1 MSKTNVIR
9 ILEAAGILH
18 TAHDY
23 DVNEDDLSGETVAK
37 KIGAEPESVFK
48 TLVTTGDK
56 NSIFVFCI
64 PVTTELN
71 LKKAALASGNKKIE
85 MIKMK
90 DLLPLT
96 GYIRGGCSPIGMKKK
111 FPTFIDETAQIFDKI
126 YISAGIRGTQV
137 CLPPDD
143 LLNIIDG
150 SYADLV

>member
-1 MSKTNVIR
+1 MAKTNVIR
-9 ILEAAGILH
+9 ILEAAGIPH

-37 KIGAEPESVFK
+37 KIGVEPESVFK

-56 NSIFVFCI
+56 NSMFVFCV

-71 LKKAALASGNKKIE
+71 LKKAASASGNKKIE

-111 FPTFIDETAQIFDKI
+111 FPTYIDETAQIFDTI
-126 YISAGIRGTQV
+126 YISAGVRGTQV
-137 CLPPDD
+137 NLPPDD

-150 SYADLV
+150 SYADLI